1 MPDPLPLD
9 LADALRAVGPRRGRM
24 GEPVH
29 YFHETTST
37 NDVAAAYAE
46 QGAPEGTTV
55 VAATQTSG
63 RGRLGKSWHSPP
75 GAGLYFS
82 VVTRAVRAAPFLTLA
97 GGVAVAEGVRSATG
111 LPLEIK
117 WPNDVV
123 TRGAS
128 GPSRRRKLAGVLAEG
143 STAADGL
150 QYVILGIGINV
161 SASSYPHEL
170 ADRASSI
177 ETELGR
183 PIEVGVVL
191 AEVLVAL
198 AAELEPLARGEVAGL
213 LARWRRLA
221 PSAKGVQVEYES
233 PTGRVSGITSGIA
246 DDGALLV
253 RVGNVVERVIAGE
266 IVWKYADPDAF
277 GY

>member
-1 MPDPLPLD
+1 MPK
-9 LADALRAVGPRRGRM
+9 AS
-24 GEPVH
+24 E
-29 YFHETTST
+29 
-37 NDVAAAYAE
+37 
-46 QGAPEGTTV
+46 
-55 VAATQTSG
+55 SG
-63 RGRLGKSWHSPP
+63 
-75 GAGLYFS
+75 
-82 VVTRAVRAAPFLTLA
+82 
-97 GGVAVAEGVRSATG
+97 TG

-183 PIEVGVVL
+183 PIDVGVVL

-198 AAELEPLARGEVAGL
+198 AAELEPLARGEVTGL

-266 IVWKYADPDAF
+266 IVWK
-277 GY
+277 